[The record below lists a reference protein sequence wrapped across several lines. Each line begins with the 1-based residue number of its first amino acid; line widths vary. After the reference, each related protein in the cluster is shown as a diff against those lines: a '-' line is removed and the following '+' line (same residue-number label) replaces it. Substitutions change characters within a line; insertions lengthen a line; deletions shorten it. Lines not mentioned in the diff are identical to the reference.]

1 MHAFIKLID
10 EKAWRSVLHGW
21 KSPTKTNAK
30 GKTIPK
36 DEEDWT
42 LEEYAF
48 STQNSQALNAIINGV
63 DPSQYK
69 MISTTEVAKEAWDI
83 LLVHF
88 EGT

>member
-1 MHAFIKLID
+1 MDLMKEGGSTGRPPLLYRTNYGYWKVRMHAFIKLID

-48 STQNSQALNAIINGV
+48 STQNS
-63 DPSQYK
+63 
-69 MISTTEVAKEAWDI
+69 
-83 LLVHF
+83 
-88 EGT
+88 